1 MKHRM
6 AGKVVGGVLGLV
18 MGGPAAALVGFVLGH
33 IHDTSPARVYSRQ
46 KQSSSSHQNDALFP
60 RSFSDS
66 LQQATFTIGVIVLG
80 AKMAKADGRVSREEI
95 AAFRRVFHFANAST
109 AEISRIFDQARQTT
123 SGYEPY
129 AARLAQVFRRHPAVL
144 EEVLTGLFFVAIA
157 DQTGL
162 SMPKVV
168 FLRRVATIFG
178 FTETDFFR
186 IAARSGV
193 RLPGQTQAVKRDES
207 FAVLGLPETASNQD
221 IKRTYRVLI
230 RKHHPDKLASQGLPP
245 ELMAQAT
252 EKMKR
257 INAAYATIC
266 KARGIK

>member
-1 MKHRM
+1 MRKI
-6 AGKVVGGVLGLV
+6 AGKVMGGALGLV
-18 MGGPAAALVGFVLGH
+18 FGGPVWAIVGALIGH
-33 IHDTSPARVYSRQ
+33 VHDTSPSRVFQAQARSAQSRQ
-46 KQSSSSHQNDALFP
+46 NDTLFR
-60 RSFSDS
+60 RSFADG
-66 LQQATFTIGVIVLG
+66 LQQSTFTVGVIVLG

-95 AAFRRVFHFANAST
+95 ATFRRVFHFSDADAI
-109 AEISRIFDQARQTT
+109 EVGRVFDQARQTA

-129 AARLAQVFRRHPAVL
+129 AARLAHVFKRQPAVL
-144 EEVLTGLFFVAIA
+144 EEVLTGLFLVAVA

-162 SMPKVV
+162 SLPKVT
-168 FLRRVATIFG
+168 FLRRVAVIFG
-178 FTETDFFR
+178 FSETDFAR

-193 RLPGQTQAVKRDES
+193 RLPGEPATAKKDDGY
-207 FAVLGLPETASNQD
+207 AVLGLPETATDAD
-221 IKRTYRVLI
+221 IKKTYRTLI

-257 INAAYATIC
+257 INAAYASIC

>member
-1 MKHRM
+1 M
-6 AGKVVGGVLGLV
+6 ARVTGKFIGSTLGLIL
-18 MGGPAAALVGFVLGH
+18 GGPVWALVGLVLGH
-33 IHDTSPARVYSRQ
+33 LHDTNPSILFDEQARRY
-46 KQSSSSHQNDALFP
+46 SSSNDGTLFR
-60 RSFSDS
+60 RSFADN
-66 LQQATFTIGVIVLG
+66 LQQSTFTMGVIVLG

-95 AAFRRVFHFANAST
+95 AAFRRVFHFADAD
-109 AEISRIFDQARQTT
+109 AIEIGRVFDQARQTA

-129 AARLAQVFRRHPAVL
+129 ASRLAHVFRRNPAVL
-144 EEVLTGLFFVAIA
+144 EEVLTGLFLVAVA

-162 SMPKVV
+162 SMAKVV
-168 FLRRVATIFG
+168 FLRRVAVIFG
-178 FTETDFFR
+178 FTETDFTR

-193 RLPGQTQAVKRDES
+193 RLPGESAAKRDDGY
-207 FAVLGLPETASNQD
+207 AVLGLSASATEAE
-221 IKRTYRVLI
+221 IKKTYRTLI

-257 INAAYATIC
+257 INAAYSTIC